1 MSAESFHGTSLRQN
15 KNTLRPEKKP
25 SFNCFDFFLPSE
37 VVCTYDK
44 RNKYAKKFS
53 FRSVLILTVRTL
65 TFCFNFFKECHIFDR
80 LSINSCQKWS
90 QNATY
95 KK

>member
-1 MSAESFHGTSLRQN
+1 MSFESFHGTSLRQN

-44 RNKYAKKFS
+44 RNKYAKKNFVQE
-53 FRSVLILTVRTL
+53 R
-65 TFCFNFFKECHIFDR
+65 FNFNCQ
-80 LSINSCQKWS
+80 NSDFLFPFF
-90 QNATY
+90 
-95 KK
+95 